1 MMLCNEKHS
10 VRVYV
15 SLFSSGNLASQIS
28 DEEHRCQA
36 KLITMSCYI
45 ALSTYGATTEAGE
58 GREVRHAQN
67 IRAKQPRVAF
77 QSSGFSYSMQ
87 VLTLFCPPDTV
98 STASGT
104 ALQHL
109 SLGTDCTTAGEKKAV
124 CVRHTVESKKHT
136 ASKHKK
142 EGMKYL

>member
-1 MMLCNEKHS
+1 
-10 VRVYV
+10 
-15 SLFSSGNLASQIS
+15 
-28 DEEHRCQA
+28 
-36 KLITMSCYI
+36 MSCYI

-109 SLGTDCTTAGEKKAV
+109 SLGTDCTTAGGKKAV
-124 CVRHTVESKKHT
+124 CVRHTVESKKHK

>member
-1 MMLCNEKHS
+1 MLCNEKHS

-45 ALSTYGATTEAGE
+45 ALSTYGATTEAGK

-77 QSSGFSYSMQ
+77 QSSGFSYSVQ

-109 SLGTDCTTAGEKKAV
+109 SLGTDCTTAEKKQKKGCL
-124 CVRHTVESKKHT
+124 CVTYCKKLKKKQSK
-136 ASKHKK
+136 
-142 EGMKYL
+142 